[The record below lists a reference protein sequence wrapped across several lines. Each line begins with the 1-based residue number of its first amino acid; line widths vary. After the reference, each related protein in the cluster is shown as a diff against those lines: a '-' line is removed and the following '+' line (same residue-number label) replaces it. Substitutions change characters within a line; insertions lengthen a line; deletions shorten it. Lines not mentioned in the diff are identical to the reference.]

1 MPLYKIN
8 TEEIQSFLARS
19 DINFSYVAETIGLSK
34 MTLSNLRTGRTDLLN
49 GKLETII
56 KIQSYIDKLKL
67 EEKFL

>member
-8 TEEIQSFLARS
+8 TDEIQSFLARS